1 MPASPSTFK
10 AYHCDQTGRR
20 LSEIRN
26 WHELQF
32 THSLGEV
39 GEGKITVPNTSR
51 NNYQPYDRIHIY
63 RAQAYTNYS
72 VTTGTQSGIKENFV
86 FGFFILRLDYETK
99 DNGIFLLSLSGM
111 GLGQY
116 ILSSR
121 VVAYREQTANTKK
134 SADYADD
141 VMKDL
146 VRENLGSSSVT
157 DYDGNSITTRNLA
170 AYITVETDVSAGV
183 LVSWEGAWKSLH
195 EELQGIQKA
204 SVIGGEEMFFGIE
217 LITDTALVFRT
228 RPTIWGRYK
237 ANVGN
242 TPNGLLFSK
251 EQGSLSGGML
261 TIDHMREAN
270 AVYGLWS
277 GTGSQRNI
285 IEADRESVLGVF
297 SRRERAVNVSRA
309 ETEEMAELAIYNEL
323 MTKRPTIRFS
333 GRIVSTP
340 STPFGFDGWLLGD
353 IVTISYTMNYE
364 ANNIFGIVINDQK
377 YIADVMIRRV
387 NVRVDSNG
395 MENITGDIESVAVR
409 QVGI

>member
-39 GEGKITVPNTSR
+39 GEGRIVLPNNSR
-51 NNYQPYDRIHIY
+51 KNFQPYDRIHIY
-63 RAQAYTNYS
+63 RTQSYTNTS
-72 VTTGTQSGIKENFV
+72 LFGVGQPTIKENFV
-86 FGFFILRLDYETK
+86 FGYFILKIDYQTA
-99 DNGIFLLSLSGM
+99 DNGAFLLSLSGL
-111 GLGQY
+111 GLGQF

-121 VVAYREQTANTKK
+121 IVAYREQTANTKK

-146 VRENLGSSSVT
+146 VRENLGSSSTT
-157 DYDGNSITTRNLA
+157 DYDGNSITTRNLS
-170 AYITVETDVSAGV
+170 AYITIDSDVSGGV

-195 EELQGIQKA
+195 EELQAIQKA
-204 SVIGGEEMFFGIE
+204 SVIGGEEMFFGLE
-217 LITDTALVFRT
+217 LVTDTALIFRT
-228 RPTIWGRYK
+228 RASVWGRYK
-237 ANVGN
+237 GSAGN
-242 TPNGLLFSK
+242 TSNGLIFSQEK
-251 EQGSLSGGML
+251 GNISGGSL

-270 AVYGLWS
+270 VVYGLWS

-285 IEADRESVLGVF
+285 VAAEREDVLGVF
-297 SRRERAVNVSRA
+297 SRRERSVNVSRV
-309 ETEEMAELAIYNEL
+309 ETEEMADLAVYNEL
-323 MTKRPTIRFS
+323 MGKRPTIRFT
-333 GRIVSTP
+333 GRIVATP
-340 STPFGFDGWLLGD
+340 STPYGFDGWLLGD
-353 IVTISYTMNYE
+353 IVTIAYTTNYE
-364 ANNIFGIVINDQK
+364 GNNILGIVTTDKK
-377 YIADVMIRRV
+377 YIADVMVRRV

-395 MENITGDIESVAVR
+395 AENITGDIESVAVR